1 MLGHSLPLTAE
12 EPADLEK
19 QTYGKAGGDKDVNI
33 VSVEEKI
40 C

>member
-1 MLGHSLPLTAE
+1 MLGPSLALTAE

-19 QTYGKAGGDKDVNI
+19 QTYGKAGGDEDVKM
-33 VSVEEKI
+33 SVEEKI